1 MPATGGGHRQKRRPH
16 HHRSGGHGSRPASG
30 SSHRH
35 HNSSSRTGAAATP
48 GGQQPDA
55 HTLHRRVSFAAG
67 GQSSAGG
74 GAQHSA
80 PDQRGALNRRAS
92 FDPRMGARAHHSS
105 RPPADDNAAW
115 PKLVARAQNLEEALA
130 SERASRRLL
139 LARTATEKA
148 AMLAQVA
155 KAQEERDGMEH
166 LWREGKQHLQSRTS
180 EWEAERSMLYQE
192 LGRLRAQLR
201 AAGIAPLPPSAPPAN
216 LASALRDQPSISDMI
231 SDVPAVGALAPKA
244 HRATQQHAA
253 TRAEEAAA
261 PTGGEACGTSGDSL
275 RSHTS
280 SSYSRAGAPEAA
292 PAAQALDLEE
302 HAAKLGAGALSSA
315 KLAAAVVA
323 RSASSADSTGGGVR
337 WQSRDL

>member
-1 MPATGGGHRQKRRPH
+1 
-16 HHRSGGHGSRPASG
+16 
-30 SSHRH
+30 
-35 HNSSSRTGAAATP
+35 
-48 GGQQPDA
+48 
-55 HTLHRRVSFAAG
+55 
-67 GQSSAGG
+67 
-74 GAQHSA
+74 
-80 PDQRGALNRRAS
+80 
-92 FDPRMGARAHHSS
+92 MGARAHHSS
-105 RPPADDNAAW
+105 REPEPPAADDNAAW
-115 PKLVARAQNLEEALA
+115 AKLVARAQNLEEALA
-130 SERASRRLL
+130 SERASRQLL

-216 LASALRDQPSISDMI
+216 LASALRDQPSISEVI
-231 SDVPAVGALAPKA
+231 SDVPAAGALAPKA

-253 TRAEEAAA
+253 TRADEATA

-280 SSYSRAGAPEAA
+280 SYFSCAGAPEAA

-302 HAAKLGAGALSSA
+302 HATKLGAGALSSA

>member
-1 MPATGGGHRQKRRPH
+1 
-16 HHRSGGHGSRPASG
+16 
-30 SSHRH
+30 
-35 HNSSSRTGAAATP
+35 
-48 GGQQPDA
+48 
-55 HTLHRRVSFAAG
+55 
-67 GQSSAGG
+67 
-74 GAQHSA
+74 
-80 PDQRGALNRRAS
+80 
-92 FDPRMGARAHHSS
+92 MGARAHHSS

-231 SDVPAVGALAPKA
+231 SDVPAAGALARKAHRATQQHAATRAEPKA

-261 PTGGEACGTSGDSL
+261 PTGGEACGTSGTSGDSL

-280 SSYSRAGAPEAA
+280 SYYSRAGAPEAA

-323 RSASSADSTGGGVR
+323 RSASSADSTGGGVCT
-337 WQSRDL
+337 